1 MKIKLEGNVVIFEDD
16 ETISLDEFE
25 KEGDEN
31 YEKE

>member
-1 MKIKLEGNVVIFEDD
+1 MKIKLEENVVIFEDD